1 MREKSV
7 KTTKSHISKLQYGD
21 PPFKRFKNSPALPI
35 GLILFIASI
44 SLLIWNETVSF
55 RAGRSLSECSG
66 LVVSVSNEKVREEND
81 GKLIY
86 VTGTATTDES
96 VEDEL
101 FGISEKAIALRR
113 TVEMFQWE
121 EIKSEETNDS
131 NEPKYTFS
139 YQRVWSPEVISSAD
153 FSESKSHHNPGH
165 MPYEGETITASHV
178 TVGDFTLSDSLVKKI
193 KNFEPFPADSLYIP
207 RFPAALKKRVQIHEG
222 AYYVSSDPI
231 DPDIGDLKIYFH
243 IVKPS
248 TVSIIAKQSGKTLV
262 PYETGKNETVELL
275 EPGVVKAEDMFKR
288 AISEHKTRSI
298 VLRVFCFFLM
308 CFAFLALFEP
318 ISILGE
324 INPFIAS
331 MVKSGMGIFAVI
343 SALSLW
349 TVTMGFIWLF
359 HSPVFSILLFL
370 ISGSIFV
377 TFISFIKKYKK

>member
-1 MREKSV
+1 MREKSI
-7 KTTKSHISKLQYGD
+7 KTKKSPISKLQYGD

-55 RAGRSLSECSG
+55 RAEKHLLEGLR
-66 LVVSVSNEKVREEND
+66 LVVPVSNEKAEEEND

-86 VTGTATTDES
+86 VTGTATTDET

-101 FGISEKAIALRR
+101 FGISEKALMLRR

-121 EIKSEETNDS
+121 ETKSEGNNDS
-131 NEPKYTFS
+131 NEQEDTFS
-139 YQRVWSPEVISSAD
+139 YQRVWSPEVISSAG

-165 MPYEGETITASHV
+165 MPYEGKTITASHV
-178 TVGDFTLSDSLVKKI
+178 TIGDFTLSDSLVKKM

-207 RFPAALKKRVQIHEG
+207 RFPAEIKKRVQIHEG

-248 TVSIIAKQSGKTLV
+248 QVSIIAKQSGKTLV
-262 PYETGKNETVELL
+262 PYGTGKNENIELL
-275 EPGVVKAEDMFKR
+275 EPGVVKAEDMFKK
-288 AISEHKTRSI
+288 AISEHKTRAT
-298 VLRVFCFFLM
+298 VLRIFCFFLM

-331 MVKSGMGIFAVI
+331 MVKGGMGIFAVP
-343 SALSLW
+343 SAMSLW

-359 HSPVFSILLFL
+359 HSPLFSIFLFL
-370 ISGSIFV
+370 ISVGIFF
-377 TFISFIKKYKK
+377 TFICFIRKK

>member
-21 PPFKRFKNSPALPI
+21 PPFKRFKNSPALPV

-44 SLLIWNETVSF
+44 CILIWNETVSF
-55 RAGRSLSECSG
+55 RAGRNLSEG
-66 LVVSVSNEKVREEND
+66 ARLVVSVSNEKVREEND

-86 VTGTATTDES
+86 VTGTATTDEP

-101 FGISEKAIALRR
+101 FGISEKALMLRR

-121 EIKSEETNDS
+121 ETKSEGTNDS
-131 NEPKYTFS
+131 NEPEDTVS
-139 YQRVWSPEVISSAD
+139 YQRVWSPELISSAG
-153 FSESKSHHNPGH
+153 FSGTHHNPGH
-165 MPYEGETITASHV
+165 MPYDGKTITASHV
-178 TVGDFTLSDSLVKKI
+178 TIGDFTLSDSLVKKI

-207 RFPAALKKRVQIHEG
+207 RFPADLKKRVQIHDG
-222 AYYVSSDPI
+222 VYYASSDPI

-248 TVSIIAKQSGKTLV
+248 QVSIIAKQSGKTLV
-262 PYETGKNETVELL
+262 PYGTGKNEHIELL

-288 AISEHKTRSI
+288 AMSEHKTRATVI
-298 VLRVFCFFLM
+298 RIFCFFLM

-318 ISILGE
+318 VSILGE

-331 MVKSGMGIFAVI
+331 MVKGGMGIFAVP
-343 SALSLW
+343 SAMSLW
-349 TVTMGFIWLF
+349 TLAMGFVWLF
-359 HSPVFSILLFL
+359 HSPLFSIFLFL
-370 ISGSIFV
+370 ISGGICF
-377 TFISFIKKYKK
+377 TFICFIRKK